1 MIDYEHQPFDT
12 EQYFAEIQARAETK
26 RCFICELVAGENPHE
41 VIYENEQAIVFF
53 NKYPTQVGYVLVA
66 PRQHL
71 EEVTGDFTLPDYLEL
86 QTLIYQVA
94 EALRAELQPE
104 RVYLCSLGSQ
114 QANSHVHW
122 HVVPLPYDV
131 PFEDQQSKAM
141 SFDSGVLDIPPNEL
155 RALGQQLQQRILA
168 MRNA

>member
-1 MIDYEHQPFDT
+1 MTDYEHQSFD
-12 EQYFAEIQARAETK
+12 EDQYITDIQAKRQAK

-53 NKYPTQVGYVLVA
+53 NKYPTQVGYLLVA

-71 EEVTGDFTLPDYLEL
+71 EKVTGDFSLADYLEL

-94 EALRAELQPE
+94 EALRMKLKPE

-122 HVVPLPYDV
+122 HVVPLPHGV
-131 PFEDQQSKAM
+131 PFEEQQSKAM
-141 SFDSGVLDIPPNEL
+141 SFESGVLDIPQDEL
-155 RALGQQLQQRILA
+155 RALSRDLLRIIVDL
-168 MRNA
+168 RGE